1 MNRISSKTQKMNRIS
16 SKAQRILKSIFVFF
30 VLLLVLSSGS
40 WVADGVKGEVLFSD
54 WPFFFREWGLLIAF
68 VVFFA
73 ASGVLYWLRRT
84 FANIQSLS
92 QHLCDPHKSL
102 ILFVSP
108 PFGATLNIEKDGSR
122 TLSFQDGTKIQ
133 LSDDLQQDIA
143 ALDKLSDKRWN
154 WQQMMRAIQPHI
166 YPKKRLRRLHLIG
179 SADSKGSKGSFVH
192 LDTCKKWLE
201 GYLSDVEITT
211 IDKPG
216 VDIDDFDAM
225 VRHIQETIKKQK
237 KGGEGKE
244 KFTDKDIVID
254 VTGGTTTASI
264 AGASSTLNTK
274 VTFQYVLTTPPHEVY
289 AYDVAYLSH
298 DE

>member
-1 MNRISSKTQKMNRIS
+1 MNRISSKTR
-16 SKAQRILKSIFVFF
+16 RILKRIIVFL

-54 WPFFFREWGLLIAF
+54 WPFFFDDREWGLLIAF
-68 VVFFA
+68 VVFLV
-73 ASGVLYWLRRT
+73 ASGVLYRVRRT

-108 PFGATLNIEKDGSR
+108 PSGATLNIEKDGSR
-122 TLSFQDGTKIQ
+122 TLSFQDGTKVQ
-133 LSDDLQQDIA
+133 LSDDLQQDIDD
-143 ALDKLSDKRWN
+143 LDKLSDKRWN
-154 WQQMMRAIQPHI
+154 WQQIMRAIQPHI
-166 YPKKRLRRLHLIG
+166 HPEKRLRRLHLIG
-179 SADSKGSKGSFVH
+179 SADSKDPKGPKGSFRH
-192 LDTCKKWLE
+192 LDPCKKWLE
-201 GYLSDVEITT
+201 GYLAGVEITT
-211 IDKPG
+211 IDDPG
-216 VDIDDFDAM
+216 VDIEDFSAM

-237 KGGEGKE
+237 KEGKGKM

-264 AGASSTLNTK
+264 AGASSTLNTR